1 MKKIILLFASIC
13 LLFGASKDEAELKKM
28 IGQMVMVG
36 FSHSSANDSWTDQLV
51 LDASLGR
58 IGGVMLLSRNISTK
72 NELIKLTKKLSSS
85 KAKHKLLIA
94 IDEEGGK
101 ISRFINKDGFKHFPS
116 AYEVGSKMNLK
127 EANAIYKD
135 MADQLKSL
143 GINMNFAPVVDIYNP
158 NSSIIGQKDRAFSK
172 NPDEVIAYS
181 SEFIKAFDK
190 ANVKTVL
197 KHFPGHGNAIKDTHK
212 EKTIVDN
219 YDVEELK
226 PYFELIKRDEAD
238 FVMVAHVYVPK
249 LDDKNPA
256 VLSKHI
262 VSDILKDR
270 FKFKGAVISDDLLM
284 KGLGELSIEQKVIK
298 AINAGVDI
306 VLVSE
311 YFLNNSNSIKIVNDA
326 LLNAVNKGKISKE
339 RIKDA
344 YTRILRSKKGL

>member
-1 MKKIILLFASIC
+1 MKKLIIFFANVC
-13 LLFGASKDEAELKKM
+13 LLFGASNNETELKTM

-58 IGGVMLLSRNISTK
+58 IGGVMLLARNISTK
-72 NELIKLTKKLSSS
+72 DELTKLTKKLSSS
-85 KAKHKLLIA
+85 KAKQKLLIA

-116 AYEVGSKMNLK
+116 AYEVGSKMNLN
-127 EANAIYKD
+127 EASTVYKD

-143 GINMNFAPVVDIYNP
+143 GINMNFAPVVDVYNP

-212 EKTIVDN
+212 EKTVVDN
-219 YDVEELK
+219 YDFDELK
-226 PYFELIKRDEAD
+226 PYFELIKRDQAN
-238 FVMVAHVYVPK
+238 FIMAAHVYIPK

-262 VSDILKDR
+262 VSDILKNR
-270 FKFKGAVISDDLLM
+270 FKFKGAVMSDDLLM
-284 KGLGELSIEQKVIK
+284 KGLGDLSIEQKVIK

-306 VLVSE
+306 ILVSE
-311 YFLNNSNSIKIVNDA
+311 YFLNNSNSIKIINDA
-326 LLNAVNKGKISKE
+326 ILNAVNSGQISKD

-344 YTRILRSKKGL
+344 YTRILRSKEGL